1 VIGCQLSAT
10 QPITDILLEGGCQL
24 SATQPIT
31 GITLEGGSQ
40 LSTIPPTSGDG
51 DSSDGGS
58 VGVRV

>member
-1 VIGCQLSAT
+1 LAGGA
-10 QPITDILLEGGCQL
+10 EGGFSLVIARQR

-40 LSTIPPTSGDG
+40 LSTIPPISSGDG